1 MYQRQH
7 SVVKLT
13 KFFVTKQTNK
23 HMYQHQHSVVKLT
36 KFFVTKQTNKHT
48 KNKHMYFK

>member
-23 HMYQHQHSVVKLT
+23 HMYQRQHSVVKLT

-48 KNKHMYFK
+48 KKPARVF